1 MVRIYGSKW
10 GLVLAGSGV
19 RCLNASMGWQ
29 ALVVTGQ
36 LKGRGWRQGTMRTL
50 FQWYWE
56 WKTSCS
62 GNSSG
67 KPQMPE
73 LVSIW
78 SNFLGLK
85 CFILA

>member
-50 FQWYWE
+50 
-56 WKTSCS
+56 
-62 GNSSG
+62 
-67 KPQMPE
+67 
-73 LVSIW
+73 VSVV
-78 SNFLGLK
+78 LGMED
-85 CFILA
+85 ILFW